1 MKSAEVEKAM
11 GLLKQA
17 MACLEGYSG
26 EGGDEDTEEMAGNS
40 PEGEDDDLPMKSFKM
55 KLSKYKG

>member
-1 MKSAEVEKAM
+1 MKAEVQKAM

-17 MACLEGYSG
+17 MACLEGY
-26 EGGDEDTEEMAGNS
+26 EDEDGEDEASEESNA
-40 PEGEDDDLPMKSFKM
+40 PEEGDDDLAAKSFKM